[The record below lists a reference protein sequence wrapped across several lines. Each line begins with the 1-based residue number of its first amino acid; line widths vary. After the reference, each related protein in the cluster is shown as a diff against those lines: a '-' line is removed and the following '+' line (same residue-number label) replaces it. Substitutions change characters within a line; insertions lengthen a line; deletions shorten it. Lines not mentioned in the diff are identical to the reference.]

1 VRHRNLGQGAV
12 GPAISTKGDKLAY
25 VVFPGHDDIWRRDL
39 LHPEAPAVKLFSSTR
54 DQSGAQYSPDGK
66 HIAFESTRG
75 GSREIWMSDADGTHL
90 VQMSDF
96 KRSESGTPRWSPD
109 SQKIAFDSRQSGH
122 PEVYIVDISE
132 RMPRKVVTN
141 LSDVSTPS
149 WSHDGKWLYFKAH
162 ATNTPDERIFRCPAS
177 GGNAVALSAEYG
189 AFPLESYDG
198 EAVYFANRE
207 NAATLD
213 IVSLEPNGAQSAL
226 IGMPA
231 VDAQSLWTVV
241 PGGIYFVPADALK
254 CIRYFDF
261 ATKQVRQIFE
271 LDKEFDNSLSVSPD
285 GRWILYSQ
293 PGELN
298 ADIMLV
304 DHFQ

>member
-1 VRHRNLGQGAV
+1 MQQHLVICDLPGQKPV
-12 GPAISTKGDKLAY
+12 NQLDEQLLALVEVNPTTGY
-25 VVFPGHDDIWRRDL
+25 DIWVSRMSNR
-39 LHPEAPAVKLFSSTR
+39 K
-54 DQSGAQYSPDGK
+54 AQP
-66 HIAFESTRG
+66 FLRTRG
-75 GSREIWMSDADGTHL
+75 STC
-90 VQMSDF
+90 
-96 KRSESGTPRWSPD
+96 
-109 SQKIAFDSRQSGH
+109 QKIAFDSRQSGH

-141 LSDVSTPS
+141 LSDMSTPS

-162 ATNTPDERIFRCPAS
+162 AANTPDERIFRSPAS